1 MVVAR
6 IDSLAH
12 GPHGIA
18 RIDGKVHFVRNAAP
32 GDEVEL
38 AVEEDH
44 GAYAYARVTRVRT
57 PGATRRAAP
66 CPYLPRCGGCPWQ
79 HVAYAAQAA
88 AKETSVR
95 DLVARVGGVD
105 PSVVGSILP
114 AAAEYGYRRR
124 LSLRVGARRRL
135 GFMAAASHDVVPVER
150 CLLADER
157 LADAI
162 PLAERWVAA
171 LATRVQRL
179 EIVAASVTDGDD
191 RVVLVAQA
199 DGAMVASD
207 AETSAGWAKREPRI
221 AGLVLRGRGFR
232 RLWGDDRVR
241 VPLIGGDEMWLRA
254 GDFSQVSEQGNAT
267 LIAVVLE
274 LAGVTSDA
282 RVADLYAGAGNL
294 SIPLARRAARVTAVE
309 RAPSSVEAAR
319 ENARRLGLAN
329 LEVVAGATGR
339 VLDGF
344 VGEGRRFDVVV
355 LDPPRAGAADALAAL
370 LELAPARVVYVSCN
384 PATLARDLRTLA
396 RAYRVERVQPLD
408 LFPQTYHV
416 EAVARLELADLN
428 V

>member
-1 MVVAR
+1 
-6 IDSLAH
+6 
-12 GPHGIA
+12 
-18 RIDGKVHFVRNAAP
+18 
-32 GDEVEL
+32 
-38 AVEEDH
+38 
-44 GAYAYARVTRVRT
+44 
-57 PGATRRAAP
+57 
-66 CPYLPRCGGCPWQ
+66 
-79 HVAYAAQAA
+79 
-88 AKETSVR
+88 
-95 DLVARVGGVD
+95 
-105 PSVVGSILP
+105 
-114 AAAEYGYRRR
+114 
-124 LSLRVGARRRL
+124 
-135 GFMAAASHDVVPVER
+135 
-150 CLLADER
+150 
-157 LADAI
+157 
-162 PLAERWVAA
+162 
-171 LATRVQRL
+171 
-179 EIVAASVTDGDD
+179 
-191 RVVLVAQA
+191 
-199 DGAMVASD
+199 MVASD